1 MLVVFGGLPGT
12 GKTTVAHASERQCR
26 ATYLRIETIE
36 QAIRSAGGIVGQ
48 IYAEGYIVAYALA
61 ETNLRHGQLVVAD
74 CVNPLPI
81 TRNAWRDV
89 AKRTTAKLLEIEV
102 ICSDPLEHRRRVE
115 SRIMDIPDLIPATWE
130 EVVQREYAPWSE
142 PRLVVDT
149 AALDVSEAI
158 TLVAD
163 RIEAGL
169 I

>member
-12 GKTTVAHASERQCR
+12 GKTTIAQAVARQCR
-26 ATYLRIETIE
+26 ATYLRIDTIE
-36 QAIRSAGGIVGQ
+36 QALRSAGGIVGQ

-74 CVNPLPI
+74 CVNPLAI

-115 SRIMDIPDLIPATWE
+115 SRVMDIPDLVPATWE
-130 EVVQREYAPWSE
+130 EVVRREYAPWSE

-158 TLVAD
+158 TLVAG
-163 RIEAGL
+163 RIEAAL
-169 I
+169 N